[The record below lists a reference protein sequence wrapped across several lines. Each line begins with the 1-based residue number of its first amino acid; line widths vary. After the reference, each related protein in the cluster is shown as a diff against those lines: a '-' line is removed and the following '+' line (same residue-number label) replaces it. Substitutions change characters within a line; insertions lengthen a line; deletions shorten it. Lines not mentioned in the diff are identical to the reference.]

1 MGRSS
6 YRYSATPR
14 LSMRIGSSDA
24 PNGARFSL
32 RKKRM
37 NDQEPLKI
45 VIPVEE
51 ELPAQA
57 EQERASASGTA
68 VEAGRKIA
76 GVTAGLVQK
85 AAQSDAGRAAARKA
99 QELGDRGVRYVGTRM
114 ADTAEE
120 QARATVEVLQ
130 KRAAEADWEKEVKS
144 GLAAGLGWVSGRL
157 GALSERFANEAQEKS
172 PADED
177 QPGS

>member
-1 MGRSS
+1 
-6 YRYSATPR
+6 
-14 LSMRIGSSDA
+14 
-24 PNGARFSL
+24 
-32 RKKRM
+32 M
-37 NDQEPLKI
+37 NEQEPLKI
-45 VIPVEE
+45 EIPVEE
-51 ELPAQA
+51 ETPAKT

-76 GVTAGLVQK
+76 GVTAGLAQK
-85 AAQSDAGRAAARKA
+85 AAQSEAGRAAARKA

-130 KRAAEADWEKEVKS
+130 KRAAEADWEKEAKN
-144 GLAAGLGWVSGRL
+144 GLAAGLAWLSGSL
-157 GALSERFANEAQEKS
+157 GELSQRFANQDQEKS